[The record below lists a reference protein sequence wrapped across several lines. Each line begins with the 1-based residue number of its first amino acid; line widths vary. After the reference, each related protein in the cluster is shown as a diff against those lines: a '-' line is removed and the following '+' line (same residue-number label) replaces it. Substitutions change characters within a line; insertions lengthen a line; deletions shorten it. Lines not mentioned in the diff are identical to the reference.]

1 MVIYSMAFYEFDES
15 QAPKMKLALL
25 FTRKR
30 KLALLEVINHDQIK
44 LSPINYTFFEEKY
57 FLQNVLPFSD
67 ICLQVKCGQIY
78 KIFSFNH
85 KNIYKSF
92 IKTCYKK
99 HIVPI
104 FPV

>member
-25 FTRKR
+25 FTRKK

-67 ICLQVKCGQIY
+67 ICLHVKCGQIY